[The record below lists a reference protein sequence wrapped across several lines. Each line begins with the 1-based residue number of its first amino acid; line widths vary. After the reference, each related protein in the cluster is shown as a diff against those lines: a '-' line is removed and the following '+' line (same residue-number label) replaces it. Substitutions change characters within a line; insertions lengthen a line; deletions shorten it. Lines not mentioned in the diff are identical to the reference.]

1 MLSGSRMMCAAFMGG
16 VLLVGCAA
24 NGTGSPA
31 VSSAA
36 SNARAAHSWMLPE
49 ATTDNLLYVSDL
61 GSANLMVYSYYPNGL
76 KFVGEIGV
84 NPVAWGECVDAN
96 QNIWVTAGAA
106 YSSFVLYRYPHGATT
121 PDAVLSDPAGAPYGC
136 AVDPHSGNLAV
147 AATSEGGKSL
157 PLAVYKK
164 AAGRATLYEYPFL
177 YARYLTYDGKGNLFV
192 VGEDNDDSLLV
203 VELPRGGK
211 NLVPITISQRFD
223 ATGGIA
229 WDGKYLAIADAG
241 AATIYRFKVTGS
253 TATEV
258 GSLPVR
264 GADTIDQLTVDGN
277 RVIVPSNLTHQ
288 AGAVSIYRYP
298 AGGNRLRT
306 LRNFSQPYAAVVSR
320 APKS

>member
-157 PLAVYKK
+157 PLAVYKRPPAEQPSTNTRSYMRAISPTTVRAIYSWWARTTTIRCSWWNCR
-164 AAGRATLYEYPFL
+164 AAEKTWYPL
-177 YARYLTYDGKGNLFV
+177 PLAS
-192 VGEDNDDSLLV
+192 DSMR
-203 VELPRGGK
+203 PAASRG
-211 NLVPITISQRFD
+211 TASISQSRMPARQRF
-223 ATGGIA
+223 I
-229 WDGKYLAIADAG
+229 
-241 AATIYRFKVTGS
+241 
-253 TATEV
+253 
-258 GSLPVR
+258 
-264 GADTIDQLTVDGN
+264 
-277 RVIVPSNLTHQ
+277 
-288 AGAVSIYRYP
+288 
-298 AGGNRLRT
+298 
-306 LRNFSQPYAAVVSR
+306 VSR
-320 APKS
+320 